1 MPINMGQRQPRNA
14 TSLGL
19 STNGHTH
26 PHRLT
31 ESWILSAKV
40 VDQPIKLS
48 SQLCCCT
55 ILAPPSDLERHLYT
69 LFPNRSDIIF
79 EQAPMTHIGLLLPLL
94 GMNKSSTWSCLKV
107 SSPLT
112 QPSCQLVCLRFAN
125 PVDCLSRM
133 AHPSMTAISTA
144 HGSLD
149 VSICSRICL
158 QEKTTIVNIF

>member
-1 MPINMGQRQPRNA
+1 VQHTPCCPSFLYVKARASAMPINMGQKPPRNA

-19 STNGHTH
+19 SPNGHTH

-107 SSPLT
+107 SSP
-112 QPSCQLVCLRFAN
+112 
-125 PVDCLSRM
+125 
-133 AHPSMTAISTA
+133 
-144 HGSLD
+144 
-149 VSICSRICL
+149 
-158 QEKTTIVNIF
+158 